1 MSETDNKTQGQKPKI
16 SKWVK
21 ISFCCAVL
29 GWLIP
34 IAFLIIAEVIDIP
47 LDNKGFNRFL
57 ILTIT
62 SNGLIIIALITGI
75 VGLIQIVKS
84 ICKKESVK
92 GVGYII
98 TSFLAVLVYLTFML
112 MPYIAY
118 IAHR

>member
-1 MSETDNKTQGQKPKI
+1 MTETDNKAQGQKPKI

-21 ISFCCAVL
+21 ISFRCAVL

-47 LDNKGFNRFL
+47 PDNKGFNSFL
-57 ILTIT
+57 IIPIT
-62 SNGLIIIALITGI
+62 SIGLIIIALITGI

-84 ICKKESVK
+84 ICKKEIVK

-98 TSFLAVLVYLTFML
+98 TSFLAILVYLTFML
-112 MPYIAY
+112 LPYIG
-118 IAHR
+118 HR